1 MIVKR
6 VNGRWMVI
14 ERHFYAVFFIL
25 IAVGMTVAIVTVE
38 VILPEADA
46 RHEES
51 GGTEPH
57 CYTSSCEKRF
67 GSNDGSDPE
76 DNPSSEYEIVQ
87 EQKETKMDAI
97 NEEMKRVIKEKEEQE
112 ALVEKLEELLPEMR
126 VQLLDQENVENLAG
140 NAHKGMESTLRDMKK
155 AYRSAYDDADTIEE
169 IDAAKQLKVDYI
181 NFEHDYATLMAEE
194 NKQHDKTILL
204 EEQIEEKEDELDEA
218 RELIIEL
225 KEELEQLR
233 MDMFKAGRNDQFI
246 SIRLSGTCEMLIE
259 RGAPTKCPTYRE
271 LVPMFDNTE
280 ERFSGGFEDLG
291 YDLNRVKTKMK
302 NYELYYE
309 QVPSWLVISV
319 DPDARMMQKSSMI
332 TVQPIR
338 VHWGCTSTDSA
349 CNIPPDWDK
358 NERYI
363 QYDIHINKYCTHAS
377 VSPNI
382 EMITEAVNQFIE
394 SCAQPEENWRKL
406 ITIPIYDDDLYRGYN
421 AGWIEDYLKERGV
434 E

>member
-25 IAVGMTVAIVTVE
+25 IAVGMTVAIVTIE

-87 EQKETKMDAI
+87 EQKETEMDRI
-97 NEEMKRVIKEKEEQE
+97 NEEMKRVIKEKDDAE
-112 ALVEKLEELLPEMR
+112 AQVLKLEELLPEMR

-140 NAHKGMESTLRDMKK
+140 NAHAGMDRTLKDMKK
-155 AYRSAYDDADTIEE
+155 AYREAYDAADTIEE
-169 IDAAKQLKVDYI
+169 IDAAKQLKTDYI
-181 NFEHDYATLMAEE
+181 NFEHDYAILMAEE

-225 KEELEQLR
+225 KEELDQLK

-246 SIRLSGTCEMLIE
+246 SIRLGGTCEMLIKS
-259 RGAPTKCPTYRE
+259 GSPTKCPTYRE
-271 LVPMFDNTE
+271 LVQMFDNTE
-280 ERFSGGFEDLG
+280 ARFSGHFEDLG
-291 YDLNRVKTKMK
+291 YDINRLPSKMQ

-309 QVPSWLVISV
+309 QVPSWLVITV
-319 DPDARMMQKSSMI
+319 DPDNRMMQKSSMI
-332 TVQPIR
+332 EIAPNR
-338 VHWGCTSTDSA
+338 VHWTCTEADSA
-349 CNIPPDWDK
+349 CNIPVDWDRK
-358 NERYI
+358 EVYI
-363 QYDIHINKYCTHAS
+363 QYDIHINKYCTKAL
-377 VSPNI
+377 VSPDI
-382 EMITEAVNQFIE
+382 EVITEAVNQFIDR
-394 SCAQPEENWRKL
+394 CAQPQEQWLKI
-406 ITIPIYDDDLYRGYN
+406 ITLPLYGDFKIYN
-421 AGWIEDYLKERGV
+421 HGWISDFLKAAGV

>member
-1 MIVKR
+1 MVLLKR
-6 VNGRWMVI
+6 VNGRMMVI

-25 IAVGMTVAIVTVE
+25 IAVGMTVAVVTIE
-38 VILPEADA
+38 VILPEAGA

-87 EQKETKMDAI
+87 EQKETEMDRI
-97 NEEMKRVIKEKEEQE
+97 NDEMKRVIKEKEDAE
-112 ALVEKLEELLPEMR
+112 ALVLKLEELLPEMR

-140 NAHKGMESTLRDMKK
+140 NAHFGMDRTLKDMKK
-155 AYRSAYDDADTIEE
+155 AYREAYDSAETIAE

-246 SIRLSGTCEMLIE
+246 SIRLGGTCEMLIKS
-259 RGAPTKCPTYRE
+259 GSPTNCPTYRE

-280 ERFSGGFEDLG
+280 ARFSGHFEDLG
-291 YDLNRVKTKMK
+291 YDINRVPSKMQ

-309 QVPSWLVISV
+309 QVPSWLVITV
-319 DPDARMMQKSSMI
+319 DPDNRMMQKSSMI
-332 TVQPIR
+332 EIAPNR
-338 VHWGCTSTDSA
+338 VHWTCTEADSA
-349 CNIPPDWDK
+349 CNIPVDWDRK
-358 NERYI
+358 EVYV
-363 QYDIHINKYCTHAS
+363 QYDIHINKYCTKAL
-377 VSPNI
+377 VSPDI
-382 EMITEAVNQFIE
+382 EVITEAVNQFIE
-394 SCAQPEENWRKL
+394 SCAQPQDEWRKI
-406 ITIPIYDDDLYRGYN
+406 ITLPLYGDFKIYN
-421 AGWIEDYLKERGV
+421 HGWISDFLAAAGV